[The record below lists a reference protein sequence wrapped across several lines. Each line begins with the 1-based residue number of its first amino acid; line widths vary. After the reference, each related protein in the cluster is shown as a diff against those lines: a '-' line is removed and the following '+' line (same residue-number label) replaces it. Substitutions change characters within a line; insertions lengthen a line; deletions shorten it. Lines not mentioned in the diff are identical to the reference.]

1 VLVVL
6 IRTIFLKR
14 FESSTKAFEASCW
27 ALMGKLMAWMD
38 KNVEGQ
44 MDKNDYSAWKSRNSE
59 MLASYDVKQRELF
72 PDEQKANED
81 RFDRVLSAL
90 SGVSSATI
98 EKLDRKEYDVDKM
111 VRETL
116 NDLQTLTD
124 VLSEALKVEPAKDQK
139 LQALIKLLTEDPK
152 LKGQKVIIFTESTDT
167 ARYIELHVKKA
178 GVNQVACIDGGAS
191 GKQRLTAVRK
201 FAPYYNPVKK
211 SKVVGDKGS
220 PEYLEHQALQK
231 DMSKQT
237 MVLIATDILAEGL
250 NLQDSCNLI
259 NFDLNWNPV
268 RLLQRIG
275 RVDRRLNQATEDEMV
290 ADHPDLTKMRRK
302 VFFWNFLPPDGLN
315 DVLSL
320 FSKVTSKVSTISAV
334 LGLEGNIVQAG
345 EKNDPIKL
353 FNQKCDG
360 TLSAGEE
367 MQLEY
372 MRLQRE
378 FPDDFMA
385 ARGLPEKSFSGRK
398 STSGAPRGIFYCFRL
413 PGQEQVA
420 IGEEEP
426 DWSVDAGDCVWL
438 YYNRSDNK
446 ISANQGEIFQH
457 IRSEKKD
464 PRLVDI
470 TPEELATIRKTVEKF
485 VKREY
490 IEPLDPTADVGDGKC
505 ICWMQVS

>member
-1 VLVVL
+1 
-6 IRTIFLKR
+6 
-14 FESSTKAFEASCW
+14 
-27 ALMGKLMAWMD
+27 M
-38 KNVEGQ
+38 N
-44 MDKNDYSAWKSRNSE
+44 
-59 MLASYDVKQRELF
+59 
-72 PDEQKANED
+72 
-81 RFDRVLSAL
+81 
-90 SGVSSATI
+90 
-98 EKLDRKEYDVDKM
+98 
-111 VRETL
+111 
-116 NDLQTLTD
+116 
-124 VLSEALKVEPAKDQK
+124 
-139 LQALIKLLTEDPK
+139 
-152 LKGQKVIIFTESTDT
+152 
-167 ARYIELHVKKA
+167 
-178 GVNQVACIDGGAS
+178 
-191 GKQRLTAVRK
+191 
-201 FAPYYNPVKK
+201 
-211 SKVVGDKGS
+211 
-220 PEYLEHQALQK
+220 
-231 DMSKQT
+231 KQT

-275 RVDRRLNQATEDEMV
+275 RVDRRLNQGTEDEMV
-290 ADHPDLTKMRRK
+290 KDHPHLTKMRRS

-378 FPDDFMA
+378 FPEDFML
-385 ARGLPEKSFSGRK
+385 ARGLPEKAFSGRK
-398 STSGAPRGIFYCFRL
+398 STNGAPRGIFYCFRL

-438 YYNRSDNK
+438 YYNRSDKK

-457 IRSEKKD
+457 IRSEKKN

-470 TPEELATIRKTVEKF
+470 TPEELATIRKTVEQF

>member
-1 VLVVL
+1 
-6 IRTIFLKR
+6 
-14 FESSTKAFEASCW
+14 
-27 ALMGKLMAWMD
+27 
-38 KNVEGQ
+38 
-44 MDKNDYSAWKSRNSE
+44 MDKNDYDAWKNRNSE
-59 MLASYDVKQRELF
+59 MLAKYDVKQRELF
-72 PDEQKANED
+72 PDDQKANED
-81 RFDRVLSAL
+81 RADLVLNAL
-90 SGVSSATI
+90 GGASGAAI
-98 EKLDRKEYDVDKM
+98 EKLDRKEFNVDKM

-116 NDLQTLTD
+116 SDLQTLTD

-426 DWSVDAGDCVWL
+426 DWSVDSGDCVWL